1 MSYVIDKSVYF
12 TIKQKAGAIRGIH
25 IYEETPAGTMKRLA
39 NRFLKRRGPRRSS
52 GQALVEFA
60 LLLPMLTTLM
70 LGAVD
75 FGRAMY
81 AVVTVN
87 NAAFHSSLWAA
98 NKLRYGT
105 AGGCASS
112 TSYCCPTE
120 NNTTAINTT
129 TPTRIRD
136 VVIRDF
142 LVGLGYTDTCPSTTS
157 SVGSTCNPSVS
168 CSTST
173 DSQSYRY
180 VDVTVSYRWS
190 ALGPYGPLVGTIDIP
205 RTVRIRRLP

>member
-1 MSYVIDKSVYF
+1 MLTY
-12 TIKQKAGAIRGIH
+12 
-25 IYEETPAGTMKRLA
+25 
-39 NRFLKRRGPRRSS
+39 NRVVNWFLKRRGLRKSR

-75 FGRAMY
+75 FGRVMY

-105 AGGCASS
+105 AGGCGSS
-112 TSYCCPTE
+112 TSYCCPIE

-129 TPTRIRD
+129 VPTRIRD

-142 LVGLGYTDTCPSTTS
+142 LVGLGYTDSCPSTTS
-157 SVGSTCNPSVS
+157 GVGSTCNPSVS
-168 CSTST
+168 CSTGT
-173 DSQSYRY
+173 DSQSYQY
-180 VDVTVSYRWS
+180 VDVTVSYQWS

-205 RTVRIRRLP
+205 RTVRIRKLP